1 MVCWMLMPIR
11 GLAMTGYLC
20 AFLGLSKSWGS
31 CQCTGGFAEQVM
43 SWILALAPQ
52 GPATGFL
59 KFCFLEL
66 FISCVLPWEKCHCC
80 HTSLG
85 THSLAGTP
93 QLWEVGSGG
102 SLAVLPSR
110 DEGIG
115 GCIPL
120 LPPPQQCQDLILSFL
135 PASLEDRLPAGRE
148 TFPWDLL
155 ALCPIPPAAT
165 SQS

>member
-1 MVCWMLMPIR
+1 
-11 GLAMTGYLC
+11 MTGYLC

-80 HTSLG
+80 HTNLG

-115 GCIPL
+115 GCTPL
-120 LPPPQQCQDLILSFL
+120 LPPPPPPAVSGFDFIL
-135 PASLEDRLPAGRE
+135 PACFPGGQAASWQRDISLGSPCLVSYSSGSNEPKLRV
-148 TFPWDLL
+148 
-155 ALCPIPPAAT
+155 
-165 SQS
+165 